1 MTDAMRCGAA
11 GAGSVGPEMTPDVVI
26 AVAGLFVALGGFVQ
40 SGIGLGLG
48 LVGAPVVT
56 LLDPAL
62 MPGSMLVAGATLP
75 VLILAREA
83 LHTDWPGVSWALTGR
98 VAGTLGG
105 IWVLAAVSLRALGI
119 VVGGMVLTV
128 VALSV
133 RNAAVP
139 RNRATLLTAGVIS
152 GVTGTAT
159 SIGGP
164 PMALLYQGESGPR
177 VRATL
182 SVFFAVGN
190 SIALAALAVTGH
202 LPGRDVIAGL
212 VFTGCAVAGFAVAA
226 GLRRFLDAG
235 RTRAAVLAAATGSA
249 FVLIAHSIL
258 G

>member
-1 MTDAMRCGAA
+1 M
-11 GAGSVGPEMTPDVVI
+11 I

-48 LVGAPVVT
+48 LVAAPMVT

-62 MPGSMLVAGATLP
+62 MPGSMLVAGASLP

-98 VAGTLGG
+98 VAGTVGG

-119 VVGGMVLTV
+119 VVG
-128 VALSV
+128 
-133 RNAAVP
+133 
-139 RNRATLLTAGVIS
+139 TLVTAGVIS

-164 PMALLYQGESGPR
+164 PVALLYQSEDGPR

-182 SVFFAVGN
+182 SMFFIVGN
-190 SIALAALAVTGH
+190 SLALCALALTGH
-202 LPGRDVIAGL
+202 LPGRDVLAGL
-212 VFTGCAVAGFAVAA
+212 VFTGCAVVGFAVAA
-226 GLRRFLDAG
+226 GLRRFIDAG
-235 RTRAAVLAAATGSA
+235 RTRAAVLAAAAGSA
-249 FVLIAHSIL
+249 LVLIVHSIL

>member
-1 MTDAMRCGAA
+1 MKPDA
-11 GAGSVGPEMTPDVVI
+11 VI

-48 LVGAPVVT
+48 LIGAPVVT

-62 MPGSMLVAGATLP
+62 MPGSMLVAGASLP
-75 VLILAREA
+75 LLILAREA
-83 LHTDWPGVSWALTGR
+83 LHTDWHGVSWALAGR

-105 IWVLAAVSLRALGI
+105 IWVLAAVSLRALWI
-119 VVGGMVLTV
+119 VVGGMVLAV
-128 VALSV
+128 VVLSV
-133 RNAAVP
+133 RAAVVP

-164 PMALLYQGESGPR
+164 PVALLYQDESGPR

-182 SVFFAVGN
+182 SFYFIVGN
-190 SIALAALAVTGH
+190 TVALVALALSGH
-202 LPGRDVIAGL
+202 LPGRDVMAGL
-212 VFTGCAVAGFAVAA
+212 VFIGCAVAGFAVAA

-235 RTRAAVLAAATGSA
+235 RTRIAVLATATGSA
-249 FVLIAHSIL
+249 LVLIAHSIL

>member
-1 MTDAMRCGAA
+1 MHADALILALGLC
-11 GAGSVGPEMTPDVVI
+11 V
-26 AVAGLFVALGGFVQ
+26 AVGGFVQ

-48 LVGAPVVT
+48 LVAAPLVT

-62 MPGSMLVAGATLP
+62 MPGSMLVAGASLP
-75 VLILAREA
+75 LLILARETR
-83 LHTDWPGVSWALTGR
+83 HTDWRGVSWALAGR
-98 VAGTLGG
+98 VTGTVGG

-128 VALSV
+128 VVLSV
-133 RNAAVP
+133 VKAAVP

-164 PMALLYQGESGPR
+164 PVALLYQAESGPR

-182 SVFFAVGN
+182 SVFFCTGN
-190 SIALAALAVTGH
+190 SIALAALAATGH
-202 LPGRDVIAGL
+202 LPARDITAGL
-212 VFTGCAVAGFAVAA
+212 LFIGCAAAGFAAAA
-226 GLRRFLDAG
+226 GLRRYLDAG
-235 RTRAAVLAAATGSA
+235 RTRVAVLAAAAGSA
-249 FVLIAHSIL
+249 LILIVHSAL

>member
-1 MTDAMRCGAA
+1 MHPAIA
-11 GAGSVGPEMTPDVVI
+11 VI

-48 LVGAPVVT
+48 LIGAPMVT
-56 LLDPAL
+56 LLAPAL
-62 MPGSMLVAGATLP
+62 MPGSMLVAGAGLP
-75 VLILAREA
+75 MLILARES

-98 VAGTLGG
+98 VAGTVGG

-119 VVGGMVLTV
+119 VVGGMVLAA

-133 RNAAVP
+133 REAVVP
-139 RNRATLLTAGVIS
+139 RNRLTLVTAGVIS

-164 PMALLYQGESGPR
+164 PVALLYQDQSGPR

-182 SVFFAVGN
+182 SVFFTVGN
-190 SIALAALAVTGH
+190 SLALGALAVTGY
-202 LPGRDVIAGL
+202 LPGRDVLAGL
-212 VFTGCAVAGFAVAA
+212 VFVGCATAGFAVAT

-235 RTRAAVLAAATGSA
+235 RTRVAVLAAAAGSA
-249 FVLIAHSIL
+249 LVLIAHSIL